1 MQETPVRSL
10 GQEDPHPHPP
20 RGGNGNPL
28 QDSCHRNPID
38 RGAWRATDHGL
49 AKSQT
54 RLSGWLAAGC
64 CPAWTERHP
73 QAPRPLWTPRACR
86 IAPVWSCEHKEKK
99 HSILVLGNV
108 AFIRGKLT
116 DEILRTQDRPKTAVQ
131 PQGGDV
137 LGDRGHAG
145 LNHKGVLLLF
155 DHLTAHRSYAFTIT
169 YNFILDPFRERSVIM
184 TKLRQSCDIFVNTVA
199 VESLS
204 CVRPFVTPWTAARQ
218 ASLSI
223 TNSRSLLK
231 LRSIESVMPSNHF
244 ILCRPLLLLPSI
256 FPSIRVFPMSQFFPS
271 GGQSIGASASA
282 SVLPMNIQN

>member
-1 MQETPVRSL
+1 MENRKDTEADGRGEANAGDTSSIPGSGRSA
-10 GQEDPHPHPP
+10 PHPP

-38 RGAWRATDHGL
+38 RGAWRAKSHGL

-54 RLSGWLAAGC
+54 RLSGWLAAGG
-64 CPAWTERHP
+64 CPTWTERHP

-108 AFIRGKLT
+108 AFIRGKLK

-155 DHLTAHRSYAFTIT
+155 GHLTAHRSYAFTIT

-204 CVRPFVTPWTAARQ
+204 RLRPFVTPWMQHARPPCP
-218 ASLSI
+218 SPTPGVCSNSGPLS
-223 TNSRSLLK
+223 
-231 LRSIESVMPSNHF
+231 
-244 ILCRPLLLLPSI
+244 
-256 FPSIRVFPMSQFFPS
+256 Q
-271 GGQSIGASASA
+271 
-282 SVLPMNIQN
+282 